1 MTVYA
6 TEAAHHPVQD
16 PGSEWTTACPSTRLR
31 PDDGVA
37 VLLPG
42 GRQAA
47 LFRTRTGDLYAVD
60 NVDPF
65 TGAAV
70 LSRGIVGDRSGEP
83 TIASPLL
90 KNVFSLSTGRSLDDP
105 AIALDTWPVH
115 DDGTTVRIDTRAR
128 TSMEGAP

>member
-1 MTVYA
+1 MTAYA
-6 TEAAHHPVQD
+6 TEAAHQPAEDTV
-16 PGSEWTTACPSTRLR
+16 SAWTVACPSTRLR

-47 LFRTRTGDLYAVD
+47 LFRTRTGELYAVD
-60 NVDPF
+60 NIDPF

-70 LSRGIVGDRSGEP
+70 LSRGIVGDRAGEP

-90 KNVFSLSTGRSLDDP
+90 KNVFSLRTGRSLDDP
-105 AIALDTWPVH
+105 DVTLDTWPVH
-115 DDGTTVRIDTRAR
+115 DDGTTVRIDTR
-128 TSMEGAP
+128 TPTEGAT